1 MKQEGITQ
9 LAFRV
14 EDVLAKEFKSE
25 CALRGDNMTT
35 VFIRA
40 MKEYIA
46 RTKAEK
52 NSEQLL
58 DLEGQQLN
66 GARTGRWCLLQHG

>member
-14 EDVLAKEFKSE
+14 EDMLAKEFKSE
-25 CALRGDNMTT
+25 CALRGENMTT

-46 RTKAEK
+46 RKETER
-52 NSEQLL
+52 NPE
-58 DLEGQQLN
+58 
-66 GARTGRWCLLQHG
+66 